1 MLTITFC
8 ETFYNAGNRDSKPKI
23 NHNFTTEQ
31 QKINHNFTTEQQKKD
46 ERPLSIQNR
55 ETLMSRTM
63 KRRPIFSVYFHTS
76 LPSVS

>member
-8 ETFYNAGNRDSKPKI
+8 ETFYNAGNRDSKP
-23 NHNFTTEQ
+23 
-31 QKINHNFTTEQQKKD
+31 KINHNFTTEQQKKD